1 MDFDSWPI
9 SYTKFGTVLFLNQ
22 IFTISK
28 YTSLRRYDT
37 RYGIQNNELM
47 SVVGSILTWF
57 IKTSLTAWY

>member
-1 MDFDSWPI
+1 MDFDSWAI

-37 RYGIQNNELM
+37 AFRITG
-47 SVVGSILTWF
+47 
-57 IKTSLTAWY
+57 